1 MIVYDHNT
9 WLGSLT
15 RIQGTVIESIWM
27 PVVLVGLWAYLVVTL
42 ATGPLPVICELSQDV
57 TSTHKMLGTFVSF
70 FLIFRTNQAYIR
82 YWQCNATLKL
92 IQIGTRE
99 LHSQFLIYIKGGHAQ
114 KGKDEAAYQK
124 MERTA
129 LQAKVDATR
138 YIMSYCIAFKLHSR
152 IAYDGYNEG
161 QIDGEKKQQVDFDRA
176 RLRGLLTAEEFA
188 IVDNILLL
196 CDEPLIDGKRY
207 PVSQEVACRACHII
221 IFFLRSLCGRVSV
234 ASAKWGWFERCLNLC
249 DSGIAVLM
257 RAFEE
262 MDQNITTPLPLPYC
276 HLCKWLMGLY
286 LFFYPIACSV
296 PSQGV
301 AVNVFTT
308 IVIAIAMFGIEAISM
323 EIEDP
328 FGDDNNDFDTMR
340 IISAIE
346 DSIYEAMVL
355 KGGDEISFFSWIQA
369 PAEYRQCTRFLSL
382 HSEAGAVLQRMP
394 TANLEKYSVNQ
405 SPTRQALHAI
415 GGVMSA
421 EQDRNFSTS
430 HRWVRLTTSAGG
442 AEKRDPLGLAP
453 NGELV
458 AWRPTS

>member
-15 RIQGTVIESIWM
+15 RIRGTVISSILG
-27 PVVLVGLWAYLVVTL
+27 PVICVALWACIVLL
-42 ATGPLPVICELSQDV
+42 IATGPYPGICELSADV
-57 TSTHKMLGTFVSF
+57 TATHKMLGTFVSF

-82 YWQCNATLKL
+82 YWQCNETLKL

-99 LHSQFLIYIKGGHAQ
+99 LHSQFLIYMKGGHVA

-138 YIMSYCIAFKLHSR
+138 YIMSYCVAFKLHSR

-161 QIDGEKKQQVDFDRA
+161 EIDLEKKAQVDFDRA

-188 IVDNILLL
+188 IVDNILLIS
-196 CDEPLIDGKRY
+196 DEPLRGGQGY
-207 PVSQEVACRACHII
+207 PVSKEVACRACHII

-234 ASAKWGWFERCLNLC
+234 ASGKWGWFERCLNLC
-249 DSGIAVLM
+249 DGGIAVLM

-286 LFFYPIACSV
+286 LFFYPIACSL
-296 PSQGV
+296 PSQGML
-301 AVNVFTT
+301 VNVFTT

-328 FGDDNNDFDTMR
+328 FGDDDNDFDVMR

-369 PAEYRQCTRFLSL
+369 PPDYRQCNRFLCL

-394 TANLEKYSVNQ
+394 TACLEKYSVNQ

-415 GGVMSA
+415 GGMMWGEHDQSF
-421 EQDRNFSTS
+421 NTS
-430 HRWVRLTTSAGG
+430 HRWVRLTTNAGG
-442 AEKRDPLGLAP
+442 QEKRDPMGLAA
-453 NGELV
+453 NGELC
-458 AWRPTS
+458 AWRPT